1 MYEEEYLYLR
11 SRGMAPA
18 APLGLHPYLGGGLS
32 ANLTDH
38 LERSYRLGFHGGMA
52 GGSALA
58 HGFPGDYLKPH
69 GQCGLP
75 APGLPGGK
83 PDPRIKVR
91 LENETL
97 WNQFDKFGTEM
108 IITKL
113 GRRMFPTVKM
123 SASGLE
129 PNTKYFVLMDIVPAD
144 DSRYKFQGKEWVVA
158 GKAEP
163 HMPGRL
169 YIHPDSPASGAQWM
183 RHPISFQKLKL
194 TNNNL
199 DQQGH
204 IILNSMHKYQPRIH
218 IVAAPDLVSLHWA
231 AFNTF
236 AFPQT
241 CFMAVTAYQNE
252 RITQLKIDNN
262 PFAKGFRENGQLR
275 SKKRSGGAS
284 PPATDITSAPEKSTE
299 AEDATLDKRAR
310 LNSVDSGDLDVS
322 DLDDRPASSM
332 SVEKDPSDEKVD
344 IESPPTPPPPFLPPP
359 QIIKS
364 EAEETPT
371 SMVSPLMSAASMMA
385 AAAASAE
392 TAKERTP
399 PAPVEAQRPH
409 HEVGMLSPAAP
420 RPCLPSPTYSAGLPG
435 GVPAGMAAS
444 SLPYPYLYYSHM
456 MSPYLLSRAP
466 QLHASPLEKATAAAA
481 AAREMYTY
489 PTYLRTPT
497 AHHSS
502 VPTTPSRPAPIHP
515 YSYALPPQVPA
526 NL

>member
-1 MYEEEYLYLR
+1 MYEEELLYLR
-11 SRGMAPA
+11 SRGMAPVGQ
-18 APLGLHPYLGGGLS
+18 LGLHPYLGAGLP

-38 LERSYRLGFHGGMA
+38 LDKYRLGFHGGVPTQA
-52 GGSALA
+52 PFG
-58 HGFPGDYLKPH
+58 HGFPGDYLKPPP
-69 GQCGLP
+69 QCGGFP
-75 APGLPGGK
+75 TPGLPGGK
-83 PDPRIKVR
+83 PDPRIKAR
-91 LENETL
+91 LENENL
-97 WNQFDKFGTEM
+97 WNQFNKFGTEM

-129 PNTKYFVLMDIVPAD
+129 PNTKYYVLMDIVPAD

-231 AFNTF
+231 PFNTF
-236 AFPQT
+236 NFPQT

-275 SKKRSGGAS
+275 SKKRAGGTS
-284 PPATDITSAPEKSTE
+284 PQTGEMTAAPPEKSSE
-299 AEDATLDKRAR
+299 ADDATLDKRAR

-322 DLDDRPASSM
+322 DIEDRPASSM

-344 IESPPTPPPPFLPPP
+344 VESPPTPPPPFLPPP
-359 QIIKS
+359 LIIKS
-364 EAEETPT
+364 EVEETPT
-371 SMVSPLMSAASMMA
+371 SLVSPLMSAASMMA
-385 AAAASAE
+385 AAVAE
-392 TAKERTP
+392 TRKSHTP
-399 PAPVEAQRPH
+399 PTILADPRA
-409 HEVGMLSPAAP
+409 HEVNMLSPAAI
-420 RPCLPSPTYSAGLPG
+420 RPCLPSPTYSTGLHGSIPAGLPG
-435 GVPAGMAAS
+435 G

-466 QLHASPLEKATAAAA
+466 QLHPAPLDKAAA
-481 AAREMYTY
+481 AARDMYGY
-489 PTYLRTPT
+489 PTYLRSPPG
-497 AHHSS
+497 HHSS
-502 VPTTPSRPAPIHP
+502 LSATPSRPAPIHP
-515 YSYALPPQVPA
+515 YSYAIPHQVPA

>member
-1 MYEEEYLYLR
+1 MYEEELLYLR
-11 SRGMAPA
+11 SRGMAPPGA
-18 APLGLHPYLGGGLS
+18 LGIHPYLGGGLP

-38 LERSYRLGFHGGMA
+38 LERYRLGFHGGVP
-52 GGSALA
+52 SQTHLA

-69 GQCGLP
+69 GQCGFP

-83 PDPRIKVR
+83 PDPRIKAR
-91 LENETL
+91 LENENL
-97 WNQFDKFGTEM
+97 WAQFDKFGTEM

-284 PPATDITSAPEKSTE
+284 PTSGELTSSPEKTTS
-299 AEDATLDKRAR
+299 DNDDVLDKRAR

-332 SVEKDPSDEKVD
+332 SVEKDLSDEKVD
-344 IESPPTPPPPFLPPP
+344 VESPPTPPPPFLPPP
-359 QIIKS
+359 QLIKS
-364 EAEETPT
+364 EVEEPPT
-371 SMVSPLMSAASMMA
+371 SLVSPLMSAASLMA
-385 AAAASAE
+385 AAVAESQKHSSSPVDIRSHEAS
-392 TAKERTP
+392 
-399 PAPVEAQRPH
+399 
-409 HEVGMLSPAAP
+409 MLSPAAP
-420 RPCLPSPTYSAGLPG
+420 RPCLPSPTYSTGLPG
-435 GVPAGMAAS
+435 GVPAGMPGG

-466 QLHASPLEKATAAAA
+466 HLPTPTLDKTAVAATRDAYSGYSPYLRSPASHHASL
-481 AAREMYTY
+481 
-489 PTYLRTPT
+489 
-497 AHHSS
+497 
-502 VPTTPSRPAPIHP
+502 PTTPSRPAPIHP

>member
-1 MYEEEYLYLR
+1 MYEEELLYLR
-11 SRGMAPA
+11 SRGMAPGG
-18 APLGLHPYLGGGLS
+18 PLSSIHPYLGGGLP

-38 LERSYRLGFHGGMA
+38 LDRYRFGLHGLGGAPHL
-52 GGSALA
+52 GS
-58 HGFPGDYLKPH
+58 GFPGDFLKPPGH
-69 GQCGLP
+69 CGGFP
-75 APGLPGGK
+75 SPGLPGGK
-83 PDPRIKVR
+83 PDPRIKAR
-91 LENETL
+91 LENDNL
-97 WNQFDKFGTEM
+97 WTQFDKFGTEM

-129 PNTKYFVLMDIVPAD
+129 PNTKYFVLVDIVPAD

-183 RHPISFQKLKL
+183 RHPISFQKVKL

-236 AFPQT
+236 TFPATQ
-241 CFMAVTAYQNE
+241 FMAVTAYQNE

-275 SKKRSGGAS
+275 SKKRTGGSS
-284 PPATDITSAPEKSTE
+284 PTHNEMTSPEKLS
-299 AEDATLDKRAR
+299 DSDDVCQDKRAR

-332 SVEKDPSDEKVD
+332 SVERDIEDEKVD
-344 IESPPTPPPPFLPPP
+344 VESPPTPAPPFMPPPPM
-359 QIIKS
+359 IKS
-364 EAEETPT
+364 EAEEIVPVSSSTASLLPPHISIANLATSASLQSELRKHTP
-371 SMVSPLMSAASMMA
+371 SP
-385 AAAASAE
+385 
-392 TAKERTP
+392 T
-399 PAPVEAQRPH
+399 PVETRVPIS
-409 HEVGMLSPAAP
+409 HESPMLSPVSVP
-420 RPCLPSPTYSAGLPG
+420 SCLTSPTYSTAMSGMG
-435 GVPAGMAAS
+435 G
-444 SLPYPYLYYSHM
+444 LPYPYLHYSHM
-456 MSPYLLSRAP
+456 MYPYLLGAGAHRLP
-466 QLHASPLEKATAAAA
+466 TLEKTPAQT
-481 AAREMYTY
+481 AREIYGY
-489 PTYLRTPT
+489 PAATPYMRPTPT
-497 AHHSS
+497 L
-502 VPTTPSRPAPIHP
+502 PTGAPSRPSPIHP
-515 YSYALPPQVPA
+515 YSYSLPPQVSA

>member
-1 MYEEEYLYLR
+1 MCRFLY
-11 SRGMAPA
+11 S
-18 APLGLHPYLGGGLS
+18 
-32 ANLTDH
+32 
-38 LERSYRLGFHGGMA
+38 
-52 GGSALA
+52 
-58 HGFPGDYLKPH
+58 
-69 GQCGLP
+69 
-75 APGLPGGK
+75 
-83 PDPRIKVR
+83 
-91 LENETL
+91 
-97 WNQFDKFGTEM
+97 
-108 IITKL
+108 
-113 GRRMFPTVKM
+113 RRMFPTVKM

-284 PPATDITSAPEKSTE
+284 PTSGELTSSPEKT
-299 AEDATLDKRAR
+299 T
-310 LNSVDSGDLDVS
+310 S
-322 DLDDRPASSM
+322 DNDDGKHPVLLIFICIRKWLI
-332 SVEKDPSDEKVD
+332 V
-344 IESPPTPPPPFLPPP
+344 TCLF
-359 QIIKS
+359 
-364 EAEETPT
+364 
-371 SMVSPLMSAASMMA
+371 
-385 AAAASAE
+385 
-392 TAKERTP
+392 TAI
-399 PAPVEAQRPH
+399 
-409 HEVGMLSPAAP
+409 
-420 RPCLPSPTYSAGLPG
+420 
-435 GVPAGMAAS
+435 
-444 SLPYPYLYYSHM
+444 LYYVSCVAFACLYL
-456 MSPYLLSRAP
+456 SKYLLS
-466 QLHASPLEKATAAAA
+466 QQQYWTNEHA
-481 AAREMYTY
+481 
-489 PTYLRTPT
+489 
-497 AHHSS
+497 
-502 VPTTPSRPAPIHP
+502 
-515 YSYALPPQVPA
+515 
-526 NL
+526 

>member
-1 MYEEEYLYLR
+1 MYEEELLYLR

-18 APLGLHPYLGGGLS
+18 GPLGLHPYLGGGLP

-38 LERSYRLGFHGGMA
+38 LDKYHRLGFHGGLPPQ
-52 GGSALA
+52 SPFA
-58 HGFPGDYLKPH
+58 HGFSADYLKPPVH
-69 GQCGLP
+69 CGGFP

-91 LENETL
+91 LENENL
-97 WNQFDKFGTEM
+97 WNQFNKFGTEM

-123 SASGLE
+123 SVSGLE

-218 IVAAPDLVSLHWA
+218 VVAAPDIVSLHWA

-236 AFPQT
+236 TFAQT
-241 CFMAVTAYQNE
+241 SFTAVTAYQNE

-275 SKKRSGGAS
+275 SKKRSGGTS
-284 PPATDITSAPEKSTE
+284 PTANEITTTPEKTPD
-299 AEDATLDKRAR
+299 ADDATLDKRAR
-310 LNSVDSGDLDVS
+310 LNSVDSGDLDAS
-322 DLDDRPASSM
+322 DIDERPASSM
-332 SVEKDPSDEKVD
+332 SVEKDPGDEKVD
-344 IESPPTPPPPFLPPP
+344 VESPPTPPPPFLPPP

-364 EAEETPT
+364 EVEEASP
-371 SMVSPLMSAASMMA
+371 SLVSPLVSAASMMA
-385 AAAASAE
+385 AAAAASEARKPHTE
-392 TAKERTP
+392 SPLP
-399 PAPVEAQRPH
+399 PEPRPH
-409 HEVGMLSPAAP
+409 EVSMLSPAAP
-420 RPCLPSPTYSAGLPG
+420 RPCLPSPTYSTGLPG
-435 GVPAGMAAS
+435 GLPPTMPGG

-466 QLHASPLEKATAAAA
+466 GLPAPPLDKAAG
-481 AAREMYTY
+481 AARDLYGY
-489 PTYLRTPT
+489 PAYLRPP
-497 AHHSS
+497 APHPSS
-502 VPTTPSRPAPIHP
+502 LTTPSRPAPIHP

>member
-1 MYEEEYLYLR
+1 MYEEELLYLR
-11 SRGMAPA
+11 SRGMAPTG
-18 APLGLHPYLGGGLS
+18 PLGLHPYLGGGLP

-38 LERSYRLGFHGGMA
+38 LEKYRFGFHGGVPTHSPF
-52 GGSALA
+52 G
-58 HGFPGDYLKPH
+58 HGFPGDYLKPPS
-69 GQCGLP
+69 QCGGFH

-83 PDPRIKVR
+83 PDPRIKAR
-91 LENETL
+91 LENENL
-97 WNQFDKFGTEM
+97 WNQFNKFGTEM

-236 AFPQT
+236 NFPQT
-241 CFMAVTAYQNE
+241 CFLAVTAYQNE

-275 SKKRSGGAS
+275 SKKRSGGTS
-284 PPATDITSAPEKSTE
+284 PQTGELTATPEKTIE
-299 AEDATLDKRAR
+299 ADDTTLDKRAR
-310 LNSVDSGDLDVS
+310 LNSVDSGDLDAS
-322 DLDDRPASSM
+322 DMEDRPASSM
-332 SVEKDPSDEKVD
+332 SVEKDPGDEKVD
-344 IESPPTPPPPFLPPP
+344 VESPPTPPPPFLPPP

-364 EAEETPT
+364 EVEETPI
-371 SMVSPLMSAASMMA
+371 SLVSPLMSAASMMA
-385 AAAASAE
+385 AAVAE
-392 TAKERTP
+392 TRKTLSP
-399 PAPVEAQRPH
+399 PSIPPEPRPH
-409 HEVGMLSPAAP
+409 EVNMLSPAAP
-420 RPCLPSPTYSAGLPG
+420 RPCLPSPTYSTGLPG
-435 GVPAGMAAS
+435 SIPTGMPGG

-466 QLHASPLEKATAAAA
+466 HLTASPLDKAAA
-481 AAREMYTY
+481 AARDMYGY
-489 PTYLRTPT
+489 PTYLRSPPG
-497 AHHSS
+497 HHSS
-502 VPTTPSRPAPIHP
+502 LSATPSRPAPIHP